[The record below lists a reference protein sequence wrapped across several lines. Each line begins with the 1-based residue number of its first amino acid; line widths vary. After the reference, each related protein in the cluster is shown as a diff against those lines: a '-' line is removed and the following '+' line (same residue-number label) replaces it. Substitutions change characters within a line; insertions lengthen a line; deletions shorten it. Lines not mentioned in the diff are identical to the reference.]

1 MRQRQKLACL
11 NAPHEPRH
19 ALPHRYVPTSRLV
32 EGEPS
37 MGDALAT
44 VTTCKTAATTPSV
57 RMQTLT

>member
-1 MRQRQKLACL
+1 LACL